1 VQQQPPPELV
11 SAAVGE
17 AQRVV
22 GEEVLGRVARG
33 VDVLG
38 EELDGGLLFDGFFLS
53 SFFSSL

>member
-11 SAAVGE
+11 GAAVGE

-38 EELDGGLLFDGFFLS
+38 EELDGGLLFDVFFCRV
-53 SFFSSL
+53 FFSSL